1 MDDRLDTGDRL
12 YQVRVRTRKDDTV
25 ASLYDRVIARGLSLV
40 PQLVA
45 DARRG
50 RLPREVQPT
59 EGGSY
64 FSAAKESDF
73 RIDWSRDAETLRR
86 WITITP
92 GKCFA
97 TVRGE
102 RVYLLD
108 AKLAAGRRREKSENR
123 VSNSRSTGILPVAG
137 KNGQDARAAGGPPG
151 TLLRIAPA
159 GCTIAAGQARC
170 DSSGFDCLPE
180 RNCR

>member
-1 MDDRLDTGDRL
+1 
-12 YQVRVRTRKDDTV
+12 
-25 ASLYDRVIARGLSLV
+25 
-40 PQLVA
+40 LVA

-123 VSNSRSTGILPVAG
+123 VSNSRSTGILPVAEKHG
-137 KNGQDARAAGGPPG
+137 RDARAAGGPPG
-151 TLLRIAPA
+151 TLLRIASA
-159 GCTIAAGQARC
+159 GCTIAAGQGAVRLERIRLPSGEELPLMDFCRQIGAAR
-170 DSSGFDCLPE
+170 GECLATT
-180 RNCR
+180 